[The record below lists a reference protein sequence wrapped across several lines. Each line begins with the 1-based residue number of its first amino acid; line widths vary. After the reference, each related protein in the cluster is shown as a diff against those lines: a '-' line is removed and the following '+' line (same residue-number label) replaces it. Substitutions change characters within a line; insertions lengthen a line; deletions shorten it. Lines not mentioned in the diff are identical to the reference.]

1 MNINHISEIIKSF
14 IEDSSFKSILID
26 GPWGCGKTHIINET
40 IKANK
45 KLKIYYLSLFGLESI
60 DEINT
65 ALYEITRTKKNK
77 IVRFLKRETIVLT
90 KAIKAIPQ
98 IPNISDALEYQLSIT
113 STKNVKS
120 SSIIVL
126 DDLERLSNAI
136 SYSDLLGYINSL
148 FLSNCRFIC
157 LISTQNIKDTSRQ
170 IDFND
175 FKEKIFYRIYKINET
190 NYDIFKNIYKNYD
203 LNLNLEIYDLFEFNI
218 RIAQKIELFYKN
230 ILNRLNDKKINL
242 DKLGLN
248 KEFLFK
254 ACIYTINLVFKKFEE
269 CKPTGSH
276 YDEIM
281 YDSYVEYYGENI
293 ANGLYFYK
301 KNDKYRTDFTLPKF
315 NDTVRSLINV
325 FYFNDYNNFDEI
337 MFSNITIEEKDSI
350 LDKEFYYLSDENKK
364 LYIKEFENILN
375 TKQFEWNKHF
385 VDILKSILALGTYV
399 FSNEQ
404 INILAEKIYSTKK
417 DENIDLRLE
426 FLNEGQNF
434 NYIQNFIINLSEKL
448 IILRTNN
455 FINIFTEYYK
465 NEDYNKLIEIL
476 NKLNICNTEEKKS
489 MLNYIVSNDFFM
501 PDISQDI
508 DYYIWSYCHEMAKF
522 AQKNNV
528 GEKFIDYAKS
538 ICENPS
544 SECQI
549 DRYQALI
556 FYNIDENTKIT
567 NNKEELQIENI

>member
-14 IEDSSFKSILID
+14 IKDPSFKSILID
-26 GPWGCGKTHIINET
+26 GPWGCGKTHTINEH
-40 IKANK
+40 IKKNK

-98 IPNISDALEYQLSIT
+98 IPNISDALEYQLNIP

-136 SYSDLLGYINSL
+136 SYSNLLGYINSL

-157 LISTQNIKDTSRQ
+157 LISTQNIKDKNRQ

-175 FKEKIFYRIYKINET
+175 FKEKIFDRIYKINET
-190 NYDIFKNIYKNYD
+190 NYDIFENIYKNYD

-242 DKLGLN
+242 NKLGLN

-254 ACIYTINLVFKKFEE
+254 ACIYTINLVFKEFEE

-301 KNDKYRTDFTLPKF
+301 KNDKYKTDFTLPKF
-315 NDTVRSLINV
+315 NDTVLSLINV

-337 MFSNITIEEKDSI
+337 MFSNMTTEEKDFI
-350 LDKEFYYLSDENKK
+350 LDKVFYYLSDENKK

-375 TKQFEWNKHF
+375 TKQFEWNKYF
-385 VDILKSILALGTYV
+385 IDILRSILNLETYT

-404 INILAEKIYSTKK
+404 ISIIAEKLYSSKK
-417 DENIDLRLE
+417 EEYVDLEIEL
-426 FLNEGQNF
+426 FNEEKNTD
-434 NYIQNFIINLSEKL
+434 YIKNFIKKLSNEFTT
-448 IILRTNN
+448 LRINN
-455 FINIFTEYYK
+455 FINIFTKYYK
-465 NEDYNKLIEIL
+465 NEDYSKLIEIL
-476 NKLNICNTEEKKS
+476 NRLNICNTEEKKS